1 MSDAHFIETIIG
13 VGILL
18 FAAKLM
24 AELFLRLKLPI
35 VLGELIAGMVVGP
48 FALGGLEIIDGKQL
62 LQINDEI
69 RVLGEMGAI
78 VILFM
83 AGLEMTP
90 KEFLKGG
97 KAAFVV
103 GTLGVVIPFF
113 AGLAVFQLFGF
124 DVLQSMLIATALTAT
139 SIAISIQVLNEFGKI
154 KTPEARL
161 IIGAAIVDDILAIAV
176 LSVVTSMAGSEGGVD
191 DIDITEI
198 TITIL
203 KVLGFFAIM
212 LVVAV
217 VVIPKIITPRL
228 WKAKGSV
235 EGIATAAFFGAAAL
249 AGSIGLSPIVGA
261 FAVGMAL
268 STTKVFEKIEN
279 YIGKIGLIFAPLFF
293 AIMLIVAVVVIP
305 KVITPRIWK
314 AKGSVEGIATAAF
327 FGAAALAGSIGLSP
341 IVGAFAV
348 GMALSTTKVFDK
360 IENYVGKIGLIFA
373 PLFFAIIGAQVD
385 LRAVDLNIL
394 ALSAVIVIIA
404 VTTKLFGCGLP
415 AMYFLKS
422 KQKGLRV
429 GIGMI
434 SRGEVGLIVAG
445 VGITAG
451 ILTSEVYSTII
462 IMVVVTTIITP
473 IWLKIE
479 YRKEQKNDKNE
490 SNKTV
495 KQKSE

>member
-35 VLGELIAGMVVGP
+35 VLGELIAGMIVGP
-48 FALGGLEIIDGKQL
+48 FALGGLQIIDGKQL
-62 LQINDEI
+62 QQINDEI
-69 RVLGEMGAI
+69 RILGEMGAI

-113 AGLAVFQLFGF
+113 VGLAVFQFFGF
-124 DVLQSMLIATALTAT
+124 DALQSMLIATALTAT

-176 LSVVTSMAGSEGGVD
+176 LSVVTSIAGSDGGVD
-191 DIDITEI
+191 NIDITEI
-198 TITIL
+198 VITIL
-203 KVLGFFAIM
+203 QVLG
-212 LVVAV
+212 
-217 VVIPKIITPRL
+217 
-228 WKAKGSV
+228 
-235 EGIATAAFFGAAAL
+235 
-249 AGSIGLSPIVGA
+249 
-261 FAVGMAL
+261 
-268 STTKVFEKIEN
+268 
-279 YIGKIGLIFAPLFF
+279 FF
-293 AIMLIVAVVVIP
+293 AIMLIVAVVIIP
-305 KVITPRIWK
+305 KVITPRLWK

-385 LRAVDLNIL
+385 LRAVNLEIL
-394 ALSAVIVIIA
+394 LLSAIIVAVA

-415 AMYFLKS
+415 AMYFLKD
-422 KQKGLRV
+422 KQQGLRV

-445 VGITAG
+445 VGVTAG
-451 ILTSEVYSTII
+451 ILENDVYSTII
-462 IMVVVTTIITP
+462 IMVLVTTIITP

-479 YRKEQKNDKNE
+479 YRKEQRKGNNE
-490 SNKTV
+490 SNKTIES
-495 KQKSE
+495 KSE

>member
-1 MSDAHFIETIIG
+1 MSEAQFIETIIG

-35 VLGELIAGMVVGP
+35 VLGELIAGMIVGP
-48 FALGGLEIIDGKQL
+48 FALGGLQIIDGKQL

-69 RVLGEMGAI
+69 RILGEMGAI

-113 AGLAVFQLFGF
+113 VGLAVFQFFGF
-124 DVLQSMLIATALTAT
+124 DALQSMFIATALTAT
-139 SIAISIQVLNEFGKI
+139 SIAISIQVLSEFGKI

-176 LSVVTSMAGSEGGVD
+176 LSVVTSIAGSDGGVAN
-191 DIDITEI
+191 IDITEI
-198 TITIL
+198 VITIL
-203 KVLGFFAIM
+203 QVLG
-212 LVVAV
+212 
-217 VVIPKIITPRL
+217 
-228 WKAKGSV
+228 
-235 EGIATAAFFGAAAL
+235 
-249 AGSIGLSPIVGA
+249 
-261 FAVGMAL
+261 
-268 STTKVFEKIEN
+268 
-279 YIGKIGLIFAPLFF
+279 FF

-385 LRAVDLNIL
+385 LRAVDLNIMI
-394 ALSAVIVIIA
+394 LSAAIIVVA

-422 KQKGLRV
+422 KQQGLRV

-445 VGITAG
+445 VGVTAG

-479 YRKEQKNDKNE
+479 YRKEQKNDNNE
-490 SNKTV
+490 SNKTIEP
-495 KQKSE
+495 KSE

>member
-1 MSDAHFIETIIG
+1 MSEGQFIETIIG

-35 VLGELIAGMVVGP
+35 VLGELIAGMIVGP
-48 FALGGLEIIDGKQL
+48 FALGGLQIMDGKQL

-69 RVLGEMGAI
+69 KILGEMGAI

-113 AGLAVFQLFGF
+113 VGLAVFQFFGF
-124 DVLQSMLIATALTAT
+124 DALQSMLIATALTAT
-139 SIAISIQVLNEFGKI
+139 SIAISIQVLSEFGKI

-176 LSVVTSMAGSEGGVD
+176 LSVVTSIAGSDGGVAN
-191 DIDITEI
+191 IDITEI
-198 TITIL
+198 VITIL
-203 KVLGFFAIM
+203 QVLG
-212 LVVAV
+212 
-217 VVIPKIITPRL
+217 
-228 WKAKGSV
+228 
-235 EGIATAAFFGAAAL
+235 
-249 AGSIGLSPIVGA
+249 
-261 FAVGMAL
+261 
-268 STTKVFEKIEN
+268 
-279 YIGKIGLIFAPLFF
+279 FF

-385 LRAVDLNIL
+385 LRAVDLNIMI
-394 ALSAVIVIIA
+394 LSGAIIIVA

-422 KQKGLRV
+422 KQQGLRV

-445 VGITAG
+445 VGVTAG

-473 IWLKIE
+473 IWLKLE
-479 YRKEQKNDKNE
+479 YRKEQKNDNNE
-490 SNKTV
+490 SNKTIEP
-495 KQKSE
+495 KSE